1 MQLTGDR
8 SPGEETAA
16 LRRISHSSRRSRF
29 SRRNR
34 RSSSR
39 SAVVKP
45 SWRRPASRSARLTH
59 SWPAVSVSS
68 SSLATWP
75 TVLPVERTSSTTSAL
90 YSGGRT
96 GVVVASDS
104 ISRAKLSLGC
114 PPTRVNSR
122 LELAGTVGNC
132 GGCDGRPR
140 LSLVGR
146 AVLPIRMAGSAR
158 PRRRVLPPLSPRS
171 DDVQPRRST
180 HYGVVGGREEECEGG
195 GAGGGGPGRLR
206 GLGVAC
212 EQRRQRGATGRAAGS
227 SSHPLTAT
235 GCAACAPMG
244 SP

>member
-1 MQLTGDR
+1 MLARLDRLRVCWRKSSVVQSSTATPTTGQVSR
-8 SPGEETAA
+8 LIAA
-16 LRRISHSSRRSRF
+16 HRRSVSWRG
-29 SRRNR
+29 NR
-34 RSSSR
+34 RLAQDLALFTQVPVLAAQPAEFVTLGRGEAIVAAAGIQVDALDPSR
-39 SAVVKP
+39 
-45 SWRRPASRSARLTH
+45 T
-59 SWPAVSVSS
+59 AVSVRS

-146 AVLPIRMAGSAR
+146 AVLQIRGGVR
-158 PRRRVLPPLSPRS
+158 PS
-171 DDVQPRRST
+171 
-180 HYGVVGGREEECEGG
+180 
-195 GAGGGGPGRLR
+195 
-206 GLGVAC
+206 
-212 EQRRQRGATGRAAGS
+212 
-227 SSHPLTAT
+227 
-235 GCAACAPMG
+235 
-244 SP
+244 